1 MGRKRRMSRIK
12 KFVFITVAAVVVLL
26 GVFIY
31 LWKTYHISIVH
42 VSGNKQYTQDEI
54 RAMVLKGPLD
64 SNSLFLR
71 AERMIKKQTNIPF
84 IERIDV
90 RIDTPNEIT
99 IQVYE
104 KAIAGCVS
112 YLGRY
117 MYFDKDGIIVE
128 STSEKKDG
136 IPEIKGL
143 KFNACIM
150 YEKLPIENDEIFQ
163 EILSITQ
170 MLDKYSIIC
179 DNIYFAGAD
188 SITLFF
194 GDARVALGSMENIDE
209 KMIKLQ
215 YIVPELKGM
224 KGVLH
229 MENYTEEDKDDYIT
243 FEKD

>member
-1 MGRKRRMSRIK
+1 MSRIRK
-12 KFVFITVAAVVVLL
+12 AILITVAAAAVLL

-31 LWKTYHISIVH
+31 LFRTYHISIVH
-42 VSGNKQYTQDEI
+42 VDGNKQYTQDEI
-54 RAMVLKGPLD
+54 RDMVLKGPLD

-71 AERMIKKQTNIPF
+71 VKRLIKKDSNIPF
-84 IERIDV
+84 IERIDI
-90 RIDTPNEIT
+90 RFDTPTEIT

-112 YLGRY
+112 YLGNY

-128 STSEKKDG
+128 STAEKKNN

-143 KFNACIM
+143 KFNACVM

-170 MLDKYSIIC
+170 MLDKYSIFC

-194 GDARVALGSMENIDE
+194 GNARVALGSMDNIDE

-215 YIVPELKGM
+215 YIVPELGDM
-224 KGVLH
+224 KGILH
-229 MENYTEEDKDDYIT
+229 MENYTEEDKNDYIT

>member
-1 MGRKRRMSRIK
+1 MSRIK